1 MRKPYSRDLNRLLD
15 LELERNERV
24 RAVVVAYQEL
34 TEGEKTLFRVAAGI
48 TQDGAVEAIDPA
60 TGQATMGMAKLIL
73 TRCNP
78 SCGT

>member
-34 TEGEKTLFRVAAGI
+34 TEGEKTLFHVAAGI
-48 TQDGAVEAIDPA
+48 TQDGVSRAARRCTTAAEKLG
-60 TGQATMGMAKLIL
+60 TG
-73 TRCNP
+73 
-78 SCGT
+78 